1 MPSGFDDEDLYLSV
15 EVSSTDTNT
24 DDDSDDS
31 TGDFGEDITGEINTV
46 EEEFY
51 NTVKQRLSIDVL
63 ISIIARRSSRLLPTL
78 VPTINFY

>member
-46 EEEFY
+46 EEEL
-51 NTVKQRLSIDVL
+51 T
-63 ISIIARRSSRLLPTL
+63 IILTTL
-78 VPTINFY
+78 

>member
-31 TGDFGEDITGEINTV
+31 TGDFGEDITGEINS
-46 EEEFY
+46 
-51 NTVKQRLSIDVL
+51 VKQRLSIDVL
-63 ISIIARRSSRLLPTL
+63 ISIIARRSSRLLLTL
-78 VPTINFY
+78 ISALGVVYSCNE